1 MYLIGTKDII
11 KNSAV
16 WNDAIK
22 FISLKERD
30 IIEKYLYLKD
40 KRLALCSFILQ
51 RYCLHK
57 KFNKPIQEF
66 IIKKDKYGKPYL
78 ENFEYNISHD
88 NEIVIIDWNDTQPI
102 GIDIVYINRPINI
115 ASFKTCFTK
124 NENESIKNKEDLL
137 KLWCLKESYIKAVG
151 KGLMINLNTIAFKF
165 EDRIK
170 IYVENKLQKDWYFDI
185 IKYKDYWI
193 SKALERPFKLDVN
206 NITKISLEII
216 LG

>member
-1 MYLIGTKDII
+1 MYLICTKDII
-11 KNSAV
+11 KNIII
-16 WNDAIK
+16 WNNS
-22 FISLKERD
+22 FELLSLKERD
-30 IIEKYLYLKD
+30 IIKKYLYLKD
-40 KRLALCSFILQ
+40 KKLALCSFILQ

-66 IIKKDKYGKPYL
+66 IIKKNKYGKPYVN
-78 ENFEYNISHD
+78 NFEYNISHD
-88 NEIVIIDWNDTQPI
+88 NEIVIIDWNDKLPI
-102 GIDIVYINRPINI
+102 GIDIVYINRTISLE
-115 ASFKTCFTK
+115 SFKTCFTK

-151 KGLMINLNTIAFKF
+151 KGLMINLNTIEFKF

>member
-1 MYLIGTKDII
+1 MYLICTKDII
-11 KNSAV
+11 KNSII
-16 WNDAIK
+16 WDDAFK
-22 FISLKERD
+22 LLSPEERD
-30 IIEKYLYLKD
+30 IIKKYLYLKD
-40 KRLALCSFILQ
+40 KKLALCSFILQ

-66 IIKKDKYGKPYL
+66 IIKKNKYGKPYVN
-78 ENFEYNISHD
+78 NFEYNISHD
-88 NEIVIIDWNDTQPI
+88 NEIVIIEWDDRLPI
-102 GIDIVYINRPINI
+102 GIDIVFINRPISLE
-115 ASFKTCFTK
+115 SFKTCFTK
-124 NENESIKNKEDLL
+124 SESIKNKEDLL

-151 KGLMINLNTIAFKF
+151 KGLMINLNTIEFKF